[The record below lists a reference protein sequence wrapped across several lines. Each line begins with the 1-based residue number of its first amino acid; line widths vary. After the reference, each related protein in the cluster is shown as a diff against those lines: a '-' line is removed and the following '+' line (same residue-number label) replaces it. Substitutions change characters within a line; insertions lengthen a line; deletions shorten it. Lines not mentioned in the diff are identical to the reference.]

1 MRTKLF
7 LKTVGKVRHLYY
19 AGWGI
24 GQVIEEKH
32 SRLPGGFCFM
42 RILLQDGKERSF
54 INDRDNAVCCYYAG
68 VRLLDEHVIWEG

>member
-42 RILLQDGKERSF
+42 RILFQDGKERSF
-54 INDRDNAVCCYYAG
+54 INDMDNVQCCYYAG
-68 VRLLDEHVIWEG
+68 VRLLEDLNMLEG